1 MDRTAHA
8 LALATALLLFDPA
21 VQAGDGGGE
30 GATVAVECTRS
41 SGLIKLRV
49 QNHRRIGRLELLI
62 LDANGRILYHEEGK
76 AMTGELVRV
85 LDKGLFPKGEHH
97 LTVKARDFS
106 ISQRFAVQ

>member
-1 MDRTAHA
+1 MNRTAHT
-8 LALATALLLFDPA
+8 LALACALLLFSPA
-21 VQAGDGGGE
+21 IQAGAGSGE

-41 SGLIKLRV
+41 SGLIKLRI
-49 QNHRRIGRLELLI
+49 QNHRRIGPVELLI
-62 LDANGRILYHEEGK
+62 IDANGRTLYHEEGK

-106 ISQRFAVQ
+106 ITQRFAVQ